1 MPEVLGE
8 AVLAL
13 RTDDSRF
20 NTGMA
25 EARAKSEQLGTT
37 LDQTAD
43 RSTRLGQA
51 MAATGGSSAR
61 LARSVEAGTVSVGQ
75 QRAGMLQLSQQLG
88 DVSTMYALGASKS
101 QIFASQI
108 GQVIGAVQLMNGG
121 TSKLAAFLGGPWGM
135 VMTTAAVV
143 LAPLVGGL
151 LDAEDAMGKVEF
163 ASDGVADAQG
173 ILGRVMDLT
182 TGKIN
187 TQNKALIELARA
199 QLMVMR
205 VQAQV
210 KAEEAKSTIEAG
222 SKPAWYEYLSFT
234 DRRGPQQFRD
244 DRKREFGTDLA
255 LSGKTK
261 EALARLDGLLA
272 KGAISR
278 AEFSE
283 LAAAYS
289 NYGLEKQREK
299 NATEGLDALNG
310 KGLGNLARPGSARRG
325 GGGGSGGASGPSAA
339 DIERQHAENLAR
351 LNQEELRARLE
362 LASDAGERLAIQQE
376 MLANDRAARIAEV
389 EANEAFSAAQKAAQI
404 EVINRIY
411 GKAGAVGADGI
422 VVDGR
427 PGLLGAKA
435 TRDFDREAAAL
446 QNDLLGR
453 QEETLRAWARIA
465 PDTESRAALE
475 RRALDLH
482 QQIER
487 NLLEQEIATGRV
499 ADTEMARA
507 QLASQQQAAR
517 AGAELAAAG
526 PLESYARSLRLT
538 RGARGELVESL
549 IVDELEYVHQS
560 INNAIMGRLGIKDP
574 LLAGLIELFIQ
585 DVLIRPLA
593 EALSKARG
601 SGSGGG
607 GLFGTLFG
615 GLLGAFGGGTS
626 AGEAAR
632 LAPDVAATLSDPSFA
647 GLFADGGLIPS
658 GGWGIVGADGPEA
671 AVATAGGVG
680 AGANSALRQISG
692 GQGAGAMEVRVM
704 PSKFFE
710 VEVVRIADGRV
721 ASGIG
726 AYDQNVGS
734 RVRDNLARRG

>member
-1 MPEVLGE
+1 MPEVFGE

-13 RTDDSRF
+13 RTDDSQLRS
-20 NTGMA
+20 GIA
-25 EARAKSEQLGTT
+25 EAKVKSEQLGTT
-37 LDQTAD
+37 FDQTAG

-61 LARSVEAGTVSVGQ
+61 LAQSLNAATVSVGAH
-75 QRAGMLQLSQQLG
+75 RAGMQQLSMQLG
-88 DVSTMYALGASKS
+88 DAATMFALGARPA

-108 GQVIGAVQLMNGG
+108 GQVVGAVQLMTGG

-135 VMTTAAVV
+135 ALTTATVV
-143 LAPLVGGL
+143 LTPLISGL
-151 LDAEDAMGKVEF
+151 FDAEKGMKSVELASDAMG
-163 ASDGVADAQG
+163 DAQS

-187 TQNKALIELARA
+187 TQNKALLALARA
-199 QLMVMR
+199 QLAVAQVESQR
-205 VQAQV
+205 RAAQARRDVQAIQDRELQFGGGLGGGFSV
-210 KAEEAKSTIEAG
+210 SRR
-222 SKPAWYEYLSFT
+222 PT
-234 DRRGPQQFRD
+234 DARD
-244 DRKREFGTDLA
+244 AVSRDF
-255 LSGKTK
+255 LSGKIDAETASTRFDNLRSAGVLN
-261 EALARLDGLLA
+261 EDQWLSARAAVANLGVETQNQQVYEQALGALD
-272 KGAISR
+272 
-278 AEFSE
+278 
-283 LAAAYS
+283 
-289 NYGLEKQREK
+289 
-299 NATEGLDALNG
+299 G
-310 KGLGNLARPGSARRG
+310 KGLGNLARPGPAKKK
-325 GGGGSGGASGPSAA
+325 GGSSGPSAA
-339 DIERQHAENLAR
+339 EIEAQHAADLAK

-362 LASDAGERLAIQQE
+362 LATDAGERLAIQQE
-376 MLANDRAARIAEV
+376 MLAGDRAARIAEV
-389 EANEAFSAAQKAAQI
+389 EANKAFSAAQKAAQI

-411 GKAGAVGADGI
+411 GKAGTLGADGI

-435 TRDFDREAAAL
+435 TRDFDREAASL

-499 ADTEMARA
+499 ADAEMARA

-517 AGAELAAAG
+517 TGAELASAG
-526 PLESYARSLRLT
+526 PLESYARSLRLS

-585 DVLIRPLA
+585 DVLIRPMA

-601 SGSGGG
+601 SGGGG

-658 GGWGIVGADGPEA
+658 GGWGIVGEAGPEP
-671 AVATAGGVG
+671 VFATAGGVG
-680 AGANSALRQISG
+680 VLPNSALRQMG
-692 GQGAGAMEVRVM
+692 GNQGAGALEVRVS
-704 PSKFFE
+704 PSRYFE
-710 VEVVRIADGRV
+710 VEVTRIADGRV

>member
-1 MPEVLGE
+1 MPEVLGQ

-13 RTDDSRF
+13 STDDSQLKS
-20 NTGMA
+20 GIA
-25 EARAKSEQLGTT
+25 EAKVKSEQLGMTF
-37 LDQTAD
+37 DQTAD

-61 LARSVEAGTVSVGQ
+61 LAQSLNAATVSAGAH
-75 QRAGMLQLSQQLG
+75 RAGMQQLSMQLG
-88 DVSTMYALGASKS
+88 DAATMFALGARPT

-108 GQVIGAVQLMNGG
+108 GQVVGAVQLMTGG

-135 VMTTAAVV
+135 ALTTATVV
-143 LAPLVGGL
+143 LAPLISGL
-151 LDAEDAMGKVEF
+151 FDAEKGMKSVELASDAMG
-163 ASDGVADAQG
+163 DAQS

-187 TQNKALIELARA
+187 TQNKALLALARA
-199 QLMVMR
+199 QLAV
-205 VQAQV
+205 AQV
-210 KAEEAKSTIEAG
+210 ESQRRAAQARRDVQSIQDRPLEFTGGGLGGGFSAG
-222 SKPAWYEYLSFT
+222 RRPT
-234 DRRGPQQFRD
+234 DARD
-244 DRKREFGTDLA
+244 
-255 LSGKTK
+255 
-261 EALARLDGLLA
+261 
-272 KGAISR
+272 AISR
-278 AEFSE
+278 DFLDEKISADEATKRFDNLRDAGVLNE
-283 LAAAYS
+283 DEWLAAKAAVA
-289 NYGLEKQREK
+289 NFGVE
-299 NATEGLDALNG
+299 TENQKIYAEARGALDG
-310 KGLGNLARPGSARRG
+310 KGLGRLARPGPAKKK
-325 GGGGSGGASGPSAA
+325 GGSSGPSAA
-339 DIERQHAENLAR
+339 EIEAQHAADLAK

-362 LASDAGERLAIQQE
+362 LATDAGERLAIQQE
-376 MLANDRAARIAEV
+376 MLAGDRVARIAEV
-389 EANEAFSAAQKAAQI
+389 EANKAFSAAQKAAQI

-411 GKAGAVGADGI
+411 GKAGTLGADGI

-435 TRDFDREAAAL
+435 TRDFDREAASL

-499 ADTEMARA
+499 ADAEMARA

-517 AGAELAAAG
+517 TGAELASAG
-526 PLESYARSLRLT
+526 PLESYARSLRLS

-585 DVLIRPLA
+585 DVLIRPMA
-593 EALSKARG
+593 EALSKAR
-601 SGSGGG
+601 GSGGG

-658 GGWGIVGADGPEA
+658 GGWGIVGEAGPEP
-671 AVATAGGVG
+671 VFATAGGVG
-680 AGANSALRQISG
+680 VLPNSALRQMG
-692 GQGAGAMEVRVM
+692 GNQGAGALEVRVS
-704 PSKFFE
+704 PSRYFE
-710 VEVVRIADGRV
+710 VEVTRIADGRV